1 MAGIADR
8 KRKRE
13 VDAGQQLH
21 EDEVPAREAWYE
33 DESSSGLCEEIK
45 EAISDVWVML
55 WRKEVMRERCVT
67 YDIQVMCQTHVPVC
81 ELPARAGQQLEADRE
96 GQEDHHEDDVG
107 PEAADEIHEAEDA
120 PEEVVEC
127 WKERKGEEMLC
138 QFGFQVRFLFGMDSD
153 MLMDIPNDSL
163 NWGVEVAP

>member
-1 MAGIADR
+1 
-8 KRKRE
+8 
-13 VDAGQQLH
+13 
-21 EDEVPAREAWYE
+21 
-33 DESSSGLCEEIK
+33 
-45 EAISDVWVML
+45 ML

-127 WKERKGEEMLC
+127 
-138 QFGFQVRFLFGMDSD
+138 
-153 MLMDIPNDSL
+153 
-163 NWGVEVAP
+163 